1 MSIALQPMEAVEIG
15 TARERFAAGS
25 RHLGGV
31 RPVIAM
37 SWLRCRDLYG
47 VDPQLALAPRAV
59 EPTRRCLDRD
69 VLLTELGG
77 HAAALQ
83 QRLGTG
89 VVTVVAEG
97 GQVVGCWGEGLPAA
111 GEAHLRPWYSWS
123 EVASGTNG
131 MGTALETQTL
141 SAVRGPEHWCEGFHA
156 LDCLGIPVVD
166 PVTGCPLA
174 AVNVSTTTGG
184 IPKDAPDLLRRV
196 TETLRARLADRAEE
210 NGSDLAA
217 AFDSAVRGKRDAVL
231 AVDTGGSVVAASG
244 AVARVLGLEVGEA
257 RTLPTDRVPWQDP
270 RVTALVKRAAQAAHG
285 LPGWVG
291 TLEVTPP
298 GETDGVEAT
307 LAAVLHGC
315 HPIGFLMTLGEA
327 QGEPVTPELPEPL
340 AGGHQGSRVVAQRG
354 DRTWLLRP
362 AEIRYA
368 EADGNTVWLATE
380 RGRARAAERG
390 LKNLESTLAGR
401 GFLRVHR
408 RYLVNLARVV
418 EVERGPSGEL
428 MLILG
433 TDRAHAVP
441 VSRSRAP
448 AVRAHLGL

>member
-1 MSIALQPMEAVEIG
+1 MSMTLRPAEAAEISR
-15 TARERFAAGS
+15 ARERFAAGS
-25 RHLGGV
+25 QHLAGV

-37 SWLRCRDLYG
+37 SWARCRDRYG
-47 VDPQLALAPRAV
+47 VDPQLALAPPAA
-59 EPTRRCLDRD
+59 EPTGRCLDRD

-77 HAAALQ
+77 HAAALR

-97 GQVVGCWGEGLPAA
+97 GEIVGSWGHGLPAA
-111 GEAHLRPWYSWS
+111 GEAHLQPWYSWS

-131 MGTALETQTL
+131 MGTALEAQAL

-166 PVTGCPLA
+166 PVTGSPLA

-184 IPKDAPDLLRRV
+184 MPKDAPALLRQV
-196 TETLRARLADRAEE
+196 TVPLRARLTHRAEE
-210 NGSDLAA
+210 NGVDLVA
-217 AFDSAVRGKRDAVL
+217 AFDCAVRGKHDAVL
-231 AVDTGGSVVAASG
+231 AVDTGGSVVAASEAAG
-244 AVARVLGLEVGEA
+244 RALGLEVGEA
-257 RTLPTDRVPWQDP
+257 RTVPTDRVPWPDLH
-270 RVTALVKRAAQAAHG
+270 VSALVKQAAQAAHG
-285 LPGWVG
+285 LPGWLG

-298 GETDGVEAT
+298 GEADGVEAT

-327 QGEPVTPELPEPL
+327 RGEPVTAEFPEPL
-340 AGGHQGSRVVAQRG
+340 AGGHQVSRVVAQRG

-390 LKNLESTLAGR
+390 LKNLESTLSGR

-408 RYLVNLARVV
+408 RYLVNLARVT
-418 EVERGPSGEL
+418 EVERGPGGEL
-428 MLILG
+428 LLILG